1 MQEWPRSAR
10 PNVLRRRVDSV
21 LKRILIADDTPAIR
35 ACLRC
40 FLEQQ
45 PDWEICGEAVD
56 GLDALRKARDLHP
69 DLVVLDLSMP
79 VMNGLEAARR
89 LHELR
94 PLLPVILFT
103 SHSTPFLEKEA
114 AAAGIPDVVSKDRS
128 LIFLAAAI
136 RKLFGSIDVH

>member
-1 MQEWPRSAR
+1 MLAEG
-10 PNVLRRRVDSV
+10 LDSV

-35 ACLRC
+35 VCLRR

-45 PDWEICGEAVD
+45 PDWEVCGEAVD
-56 GLDALRKARDLHP
+56 GLDALRKAGDLHP

-89 LHELR
+89 LHESM

-103 SHSTPFLEKEA
+103 SHCTPSLEKEA
-114 AAAGIPDVVSKDRS
+114 AAVGIPDVVSKDRS
-128 LIFLAAAI
+128 LVFLTATI
-136 RKLFGSIDVH
+136 QKLFGSIALD